1 MRLQMVVPT
10 CDLSTLEKVDVSGF
24 NVTTYQAAY
33 SKQASTLLAGS
44 LQQMGDST

>member
-33 SKQASTLLAGS
+33 SKQASTPLASFLAADG
-44 LQQMGDST
+44 